1 MMTRGKFY
9 KLGFQ
14 FKSIQSL
21 FAKKFKQIQ
30 KRKREK
36 KRERRKGP
44 RGKLWPRP
52 GKWPTTHVFF
62 LLNLYAPLFSSL
74 ADTWVPR

>member
-9 KLGFQ
+9 KLWFW

-44 RGKLWPRP
+44 RGKTAHDPSLLPPEPVRP
-52 GKWPTTHVFF
+52 SLFF
-62 LLNLYAPLFSSL
+62 PH
-74 ADTWVPR
+74 

>member
-1 MMTRGKFY
+1 MMTRGNFY
-9 KLGFQ
+9 KLWFW

-21 FAKKFKQIQ
+21 ITKIFKQIQ

-44 RGKLWPRP
+44 QGKLWPRP
-52 GKWPTTHVFF
+52 GKWPTAHLSF
-62 LLNLYAPLFSSL
+62 LPNQYAPLFSSL
-74 ADTWVPR
+74 ADTRVP

>member
-9 KLGFQ
+9 KLWFW

-30 KRKREK
+30 KTKREK

-44 RGKLWPRP
+44 RGKLWPGP
-52 GKWPTTHVFF
+52 GKRPMGHVSF
-62 LLNLYAPLFSSL
+62 LPNRYAPLFSSL
-74 ADTWVPR
+74 ADTWVP